1 MGNAKMIHV
10 DEEQRIWNCCQ
21 QGDPYMLIVQDGDI
35 VRNAIKGD
43 FDMKLVFQFIINFL
57 EFKTDAKTKS
67 ALADFIIEL
76 SKNL

>member
-1 MGNAKMIHV
+1 MAKSKLIPF

-35 VRNAIKGD
+35 VRNVIKGD

-57 EFKTDAKTKS
+57 EFKKDEKTKS